1 MLSQEE
7 SAEDVKM
14 MRTAQQD
21 ALRTVVNLSS
31 GALPCS
37 TCLSK
42 SMVAVNLC

>member
-7 SAEDVKM
+7 SAEDVR
-14 MRTAQQD
+14 MRTAEQD
-21 ALRTVVNLSS
+21 MLRTVVNLSS
-31 GALPCS
+31 GELPCS